1 MNPRQVTVENFG
13 PIKKGTVSL
22 KPLTIFIGPSNSGK
36 SYMSTL
42 IYSIVNSE
50 NLRGFFRPGYS
61 PHHLRKSIKKELSAI
76 IRNNKSDI
84 IKIPPDALKNM
95 YSLIIKEMFDNNLKQ
110 NLERNFFTSIENL
123 TRKNT
128 PHTKIKI
135 STFADVIVD
144 VNGNLEI
151 KKITLPD
158 TKYIFKISNYIKTFE
173 VTKDKSL
180 ITITIGKK
188 YKQTFLK
195 HDTINLIINVI
206 RLDLLINS
214 VQQLIPFYFPASR
227 SGILK
232 TYPETAASV
241 IEDLSYSILRN
252 IEKPVIDGII
262 TDFITPLITLQ
273 HKKTPFFKLAEEMES
288 DVFRGKIDTRVD
300 KQSIPQLFYTFDGN
314 TIPLD
319 NASSAVSELAPLLI
333 YLKYIVQEDGLL
345 IIEEPESH
353 LHPHAQALLAK
364 HIIKMVQSGLKVLVT
379 THSTF
384 LLSEFGKYVLAD
396 RLDEKRR
403 KRLKVETH
411 ITADDVSPYV
421 FRKNKDE
428 SYNIIS
434 IPFDDES
441 GISQEEFGKVE
452 HELYDRWLKVV
463 SNLPTK

>member
-42 IYSIVNSE
+42 IYSILNSE

-61 PHHLRKSIKKELSAI
+61 PHLRKSIKKELSAI
-76 IRNNKSDI
+76 MRNNKSDI
-84 IKIPPDALKNM
+84 IEIPPDALKNM

-110 NLERNFFTSIENL
+110 NLERSFFTSIENL

-144 VNGNLEI
+144 LNGNLEI

-173 VTKDKSL
+173 VTKDKSS

-195 HDTINLIINVI
+195 HDTINSMIKIMC
-206 RLDLLINS
+206 LDLWENS
-214 VQQLIPFYFPASR
+214 VLQLIPFYFPASR

-252 IEKPVIDGII
+252 IKKPVIDGII
-262 TDFITPLITLQ
+262 TDFIAPLIALQ

-314 TIPLD
+314 TISLD

-333 YLKYIVQEDGLL
+333 YLKYIVQEGGLL

-384 LLSEFGKYVLAD
+384 LLAEFGKYVLAD

-452 HELYDRWLKVV
+452 HKLYDRWLKVV
-463 SNLPTK
+463 SNLPIK